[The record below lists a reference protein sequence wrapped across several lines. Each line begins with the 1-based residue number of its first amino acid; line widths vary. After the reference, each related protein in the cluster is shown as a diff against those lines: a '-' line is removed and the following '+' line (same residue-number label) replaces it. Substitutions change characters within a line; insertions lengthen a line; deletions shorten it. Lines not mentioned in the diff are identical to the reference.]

1 MFNTEPKNKKNKGSA
16 LLLTILV
23 LSTLLAI
30 NLAISTILIGQIKVL
45 SGMENSV
52 QAFFAADTGIERAL
66 FEGGT
71 RFMGS
76 LSNGATYHVIISS
89 TENKITITSKGSFRG
104 TKRAIEVTR

>member
-1 MFNTEPKNKKNKGSA
+1 MFNTEPKNKKNKGAA

-30 NLAISTILIGQIKVL
+30 NLGISTILIGQIKVL

-66 FEGGT
+66 FQGGT
-71 RFMGS
+71 GFRDS
-76 LSNGATYHVIISS
+76 LRNGATYDVIISS
-89 TENKITITSKGSFRG
+89 TPKITITSKGSFRG